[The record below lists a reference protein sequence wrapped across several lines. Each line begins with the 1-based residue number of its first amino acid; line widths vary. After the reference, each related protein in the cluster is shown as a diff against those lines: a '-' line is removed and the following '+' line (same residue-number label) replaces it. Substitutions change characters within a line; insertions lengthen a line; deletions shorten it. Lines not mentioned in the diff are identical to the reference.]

1 MMGRLTLISIGVA
14 AAAVVIVLRRR
25 RPHARALLTRAS
37 STITG
42 LERYGAFVSHFKAE
56 AAMEA
61 RFLQDKLQDA
71 LGKRVF
77 LDSDDLV
84 DLRLLTDAVLNSDV
98 IVLLQSANVF
108 TRPWCLLELVTAGGS
123 LFSMMACAISSA
135 RRIFGDETVVSSLVG
150 GFGRSASA

>member
-1 MMGRLTLISIGVA
+1 
-14 AAAVVIVLRRR
+14 
-25 RPHARALLTRAS
+25 
-37 STITG
+37 
-42 LERYGAFVSHFKAE
+42 
-56 AAMEA
+56 MEA

-108 TRPWCLLELVTAGGS
+108 TRPWCLIEL
-123 LFSMMACAISSA
+123 
-135 RRIFGDETVVSSLVG
+135 
-150 GFGRSASA
+150 GRP